1 MRYTIQKFK
10 AKKGAFFI
18 DLLSV
23 LKDYSS
29 VISAVVALT
38 NLFFVGAVFKF
49 NRRMSQSKLSLFPLV
64 INKKPIPMSKSLPE
78 QERIKADKD
87 HNQLISNLRTTY
99 FLKEYSN
106 IKSHPGLPVMESPIN
121 FFEQEYIL
129 GVKLKNNGDLPS
141 TNVHVKLLFKMYG
154 SKNVYPKDSIGI
166 DTFIDRE
173 LFADEEI
180 NIRIPYIGANEEI
193 VYKIF
198 EPKGQFRETEL
209 ILLSI
214 KANGF
219 TYIKN
224 SVFKNFFYPNST
236 IMLNHYKHSIL
247 RFMEIDHLKTQG
259 AITAKDMEKF
269 YGLSNKK

>member
-1 MRYTIQKFK
+1 
-10 AKKGAFFI
+10 
-18 DLLSV
+18 
-23 LKDYSS
+23 
-29 VISAVVALT
+29 
-38 NLFFVGAVFKF
+38 
-49 NRRMSQSKLSLFPLV
+49 MSQSKLSLFPLV

-78 QERIKADKD
+78 HERIKADRD
-87 HNQLISNLRTTY
+87 HHQLINNLRSTY

-106 IKSHPGLPVMESPIN
+106 IKSQPGLPVMESPIN

-129 GVKLKNNGDLPS
+129 GIKLKNNGDLPS

-154 SKNVYPKDSIGI
+154 SKNFYPKDSIEI

-173 LFADEEI
+173 LFADKEI

-224 SVFKNFFYPNST
+224 SVFKNFFYPNSK

-247 RFMEIDHLKTQG
+247 RFMEIDRLKTQG

-269 YGLSNKK
+269 YGLSNKE